1 MIHVPVNTAAS
12 ASGSATPTAPTVSP
26 DALRNRFSSALS
38 AMYRQEVPLYGDLI
52 DLVTDVNHS
61 VLSADLA
68 LANACNDNDD
78 LHRLTV
84 ERHGAIRVGTPE
96 EFQLLAKI
104 FSLLGMSPVGF
115 YDLSDNGLPIRAT
128 AFRPTTDA
136 ALRRNPFRVFTSL
149 LQLELIPDEASR
161 SLAREILAKR
171 RIASPALED
180 LVDRVLNQQDGA
192 MTERDADQFI
202 PAAIE
207 VFKWHSDTTVSK
219 ADYDRLREVHPL
231 VADIVCFR
239 GPHINHLTPRSLDI
253 DAVQDGMGA
262 RGIDAKEVIEGPPR
276 RQWPIL
282 LRQTSFKALSEPV
295 YFVDPAAQGGR
306 VFGHH
311 TARFG
316 EIESRGAAVTRKGLR
331 WYQERLA
338 AFNLAEGRRTPDE
351 KQACKDAYQD
361 RLRQFFVDFPDT
373 LDALRTQG
381 LVYLRFSVAS
391 SSSSSQGLTGSALV
405 ARLLQEG
412 AIKCEPITYEDF
424 LPASAA
430 GIFSSNLES
439 GRKDG
444 SASPSSSPRASPP
457 AADASAEEKQK
468 RFEAQTGIRIQD
480 VFELYE
486 AMQDK
491 SIAGVAAQVGVTVQ
505 EARSALLSL

>member
-1 MIHVPVNTAAS
+1 
-12 ASGSATPTAPTVSP
+12 
-26 DALRNRFSSALS
+26 
-38 AMYRQEVPLYGDLI
+38 MYRQEVPLYGDLI
-52 DLVTDVNHS
+52 ELVSDVNHS
-61 VLSADLA
+61 VLSNNIELA
-68 LANACNDNDD
+68 KTCTDNDD

-104 FSLLGMSPVGF
+104 FTLLGMSPVGF
-115 YDLSDNGLPIRAT
+115 YDLSDCGLPIRAT

-149 LQLELIPDEASR
+149 LQLDLIPDQQSR
-161 SLAREILAKR
+161 ELAREILSKR
-171 RIASPALED
+171 RIATPALEE
-180 LVDRVLNQQDGA
+180 LVDRVLTQQGGA

-219 ADYDRLREVHPL
+219 ADYDRLRKVHPL

-253 DAVQDGMGA
+253 DAVQAGMGA
-262 RGIDAKEVIEGPPR
+262 RGIDAKEVIEGPPQR
-276 RQWPIL
+276 AWPIL

-295 YFVDPAAQGGR
+295 YFLDASAADGR

-316 EIESRGAAVTRKGLR
+316 EIESRGAAVTPKGLQ

-338 AFNLAEGRRTPDE
+338 AFNHAEGRRSPDE
-351 KQACKDAYQD
+351 KRNCKDAYQD
-361 RLRQFFVDFPDT
+361 RLRSFFADYPDT
-373 LDALRTQG
+373 ADELRRQG
-381 LVYLRFSVAS
+381 LAYFRFSLSSGGDQQQAASVAAGDDAAAS
-391 SSSSSQGLTGSALV
+391 GTTRVQALL
-405 ARLLQEG
+405 AQNT
-412 AIKCEPITYEDF
+412 IKFEPITYEDF

-439 GRKDG
+439 SGVSTRSSTPE
-444 SASPSSSPRASPP
+444 SASDQGG
-457 AADASAEEKQK
+457 ADELRRQ
-468 RFEAQTGIRIQD
+468 FERQTGIQIQD

-486 AMQDK
+486 TMERRSVAQ
-491 SIAGVAAQVGVTVQ
+491 VAAQLGLSFDVVHAALV
-505 EARSALLSL
+505 APRS